1 MRPALFSTLVMLLTS
16 FTMLSAAPIATKVKF
31 HQGDWNLA
39 LNKAKSEKKL
49 FYVDFDASYCA
60 SCRNM
65 DQTTYQ
71 DATLAAFMDQ
81 SVVAYR
87 LDVQSIEGIM
97 WSQKYEV
104 EALPT
109 MLIFNAEGKL
119 VKKLVG
125 YKSAKDLMGAFKE
138 AQNPKPTNQ
147 VLVKNVNQSD
157 VKPVAQTVKLEN
169 KATVE
174 TNSTRTNVNPAIV
187 GKSLAYSVQL
197 GVFNSQEILVE
208 QSRMIS
214 KKFTKQRTF
223 VLKGTVEGKKVYKLM
238 IGNFSNKSEAISYKD
253 ALKAA
258 GHEGLVKDLA
268 VK

>member
-1 MRPALFSTLVMLLTS
+1 MRPVLFSTLVMHLTS
-16 FTMLSAAPIATKVKF
+16 CMMLSAAPITTKVKF

-71 DATLAAFMDQ
+71 DQTLATFIDQ
-81 SVVAYR
+81 NVVAYR
-87 LDVQSIEGIM
+87 LDVQSVEGIM
-97 WSQKYEV
+97 WSQKYEI

-125 YKSAKDLMGAFKE
+125 YKSAKDLVAAFKD
-138 AQNPKPTNQ
+138 AQNPKP
-147 VLVKNVNQSD
+147 VNQAIVKTINQSEE
-157 VKPVAQTVKLEN
+157 KPVAQTVKLEN
-169 KATVE
+169 KATVDQS
-174 TNSTRTNVNPAIV
+174 STRTNVNPSSAAKIN
-187 GKSLAYSVQL
+187 GYTVQL
-197 GVFNSQEILVE
+197 GVFYSQEILVE

-223 VLKGTVEGKKVYKLM
+223 VIKDSIDGKKVYKLM
-238 IGNFSNKSEAISYKD
+238 IGNFGNKSEANSYKD

-258 GHEGLVKDLA
+258 GHEGIVKDVA
-268 VK
+268 IR